1 MAVEVWQHNSG
12 GCCHS
17 DELLVDVR
25 SQAISTARTRRAPD
39 GVIARRPPGE
49 YGGVPAVVDDCRSD
63 LGHDALVSRPVP
75 PSTPKLG
82 VSRRL
87 AILLDDLVRI
97 PGTKQGVGL
106 DALLGLVPGF
116 GDLVGSGISG
126 AIMFDAVRAR
136 VPVPVLARMAWNLLL
151 DAALGLVPFVG
162 DVVDVAH
169 RANVRNYRLLE
180 KAVAA
185 NPDPGPPTVGYV
197 LAALALTVL
206 PLLVT
211 VALGVLSLVLLFRWA
226 TG

>member
-1 MAVEVWQHNSG
+1 
-12 GCCHS
+12 
-17 DELLVDVR
+17 VDK
-25 SQAISTARTRRAPD
+25 
-39 GVIARRPPGE
+39 
-49 YGGVPAVVDDCRSD
+49 
-63 LGHDALVSRPVP
+63 PVP
-75 PSTPKLG
+75 PSTPRLR

-126 AIMFDAVRAR
+126 AIMFDAFRVR
-136 VPVPVLARMAWNLLL
+136 VPVPVLAEMAWNLLL
-151 DAALGLVPFVG
+151 DAALGLVPLVG

-185 NPDPGPPTVGYV
+185 NPDPGPPTVLYV

-211 VALGVLSLVLLFRWA
+211 VALGVLALVLLFRWVS
-226 TG
+226 G

>member
-1 MAVEVWQHNSG
+1 MSVLGRGAPLAG
-12 GCCHS
+12 G
-17 DELLVDVR
+17 
-25 SQAISTARTRRAPD
+25 APD
-39 GVIARRPPGE
+39 GVIARPRPTAC
-49 YGGVPAVVDDCRSD
+49 GGVQALVDDCRSD
-63 LGHDALVSRPVP
+63 LGHDVLVGQPVP
-75 PSTPKLG
+75 SSTPKLR

-136 VPVPVLARMAWNLLL
+136 VPVRVLTQMAWNLLL
-151 DAALGLVPFVG
+151 DAALGLVPLVG

-211 VALGVLSLVLLFRWA
+211 VALGVLALVVLFRWA

>member
-1 MAVEVWQHNSG
+1 MGQP
-12 GCCHS
+12 
-17 DELLVDVR
+17 
-25 SQAISTARTRRAPD
+25 I
-39 GVIARRPPGE
+39 PP
-49 YGGVPAVVDDCRSD
+49 
-63 LGHDALVSRPVP
+63 SRPNLRA
-75 PSTPKLG
+75 SH
-82 VSRRL
+82 RL

-116 GDLVGSGISG
+116 GDLIGSGISG

-136 VPVPVLARMAWNLLL
+136 VPVPVLAQMAWNLLL
-151 DAALGLVPFVG
+151 DAALGLVPLVG

-185 NPDPGPPTVGYV
+185 NPNPSPPTVGYAV
-197 LAALALTVL
+197 AALALTVL

-211 VALGVLSLVLLFRWA
+211 VALGVLTLVLLFRWV

>member
-1 MAVEVWQHNSG
+1 MQA
-12 GCCHS
+12 
-17 DELLVDVR
+17 LVDDW
-25 SQAISTARTRRAPD
+25 S
-39 GVIARRPPGE
+39 
-49 YGGVPAVVDDCRSD
+49 SD
-63 LGHDALVSRPVP
+63 LGHDALVGQPFP
-75 PSTPKLG
+75 PSTPKVR

-87 AILLDDLVRI
+87 AKLLDDLVRI

-136 VPVPVLARMAWNLLL
+136 VPVPMLAQMAWNLLL

-180 KAVAA
+180 KAVAV
-185 NPDPGPPTVGYV
+185 NRDPGPPTVGYV

>member
-1 MAVEVWQHNSG
+1 MPGSG
-12 GCCHS
+12 ARGH
-17 DELLVDVR
+17 VRGQDVVGEEDR
-25 SQAISTARTRRAPD
+25 FAGGAPD
-39 GVIARRPPGE
+39 GVIARRPPGRHT
-49 YGGVPAVVDDCRSD
+49 AACRPWSATAALD
-63 LGHDALVSRPVP
+63 FGHDALVGQPVP
-75 PSTPKLG
+75 PSTPKLR

-136 VPVPVLARMAWNLLL
+136 VPVRVLARMAWNLLL

-197 LAALALTVL
+197 LAALALSVL

>member
-1 MAVEVWQHNSG
+1 MRCLASSRVSVTWSG
-12 GCCHS
+12 R
-17 DELLVDVR
+17 E
-25 SQAISTARTRRAPD
+25 SQ
-39 GVIARRPPGE
+39 
-49 YGGVPAVVDDCRSD
+49 
-63 LGHDALVSRPVP
+63 
-75 PSTPKLG
+75 
-82 VSRRL
+82 
-87 AILLDDLVRI
+87 
-97 PGTKQGVGL
+97 
-106 DALLGLVPGF
+106 
-116 GDLVGSGISG
+116 G
-126 AIMFDAVRAR
+126 AIMFDAVRAG
-136 VPVPVLARMAWNLLL
+136 VPVPVLAQMAWNLLL